1 VSTIQASP
9 QFMPRDDEV
18 SVSDVLLTLRRHLR
32 SILVITAIFGTVSLL
47 YLLFTTPVFTI
58 TGTLYLGDARAAAP
72 VSQNDGGLGF
82 LSDFQAISDI
92 NTQIELISNKALVE
106 RAILESGL
114 NTTVTSDDAPTLTF
128 WRWAMLYSH
137 SVDAFAPQPGDLQA
151 TDATFS
157 TAPAK
162 PVTFRVIIGR
172 GGSYTVTYGGGWLSR
187 PQIVLTGTLGQ
198 PASGDGLSLLLKPAI
213 DGVLPAAGSHFSL
226 KVTAAQ
232 ALQESLQNNRIL
244 KVVAGGALTNPTR
257 IANLTLLAGNPY
269 TAQLFLNKLMN
280 DFVTTQISWNDQAAS
295 STEGFIADQL
305 SSIRDSLTDA
315 DEKLAAYQAQTGII
329 NVPENAQAVIQQL
342 SSYETQRTGILLQQ
356 EALQQ
361 LAAEI
366 AHPSGTLNPYIISQ
380 SQDPSLGQMAK
391 SLSDAEESL
400 QTLQVQFTGNAPEV
414 QLQLASIAKMEDSIR
429 TLVGND
435 LAQATHSLSD
445 MDAQIAQ
452 YNQQL
457 KTMPA
462 ESLQVISLN
471 RASDVFG
478 QIYVLLMQK
487 QEEAEVSKA
496 AASVNTR
503 TVAPAEVLLK
513 ATKPKAMVTI
523 GVGLLLGALAGA
535 ALALLQNAFTGC
547 YQSEDEIRRRV
558 PLPVYGVVPRRS
570 DSNNKIRR
578 LLAGPQT
585 PFAES
590 MRLLRSN
597 LYRSASGQSVRVVL
611 VTSAGS
617 NDGKTT
623 TSANLAKA
631 FADSGKRTIL
641 VDADLYMGRLHEDL
655 RADATYGLTEWFV
668 SRLAPPFAVAPGE
681 RFYFLAAGL
690 LPPNPNEL
698 VNDPYFGEM
707 IDALTMHNEMLAGLE
722 VKHGMVINGVVEDSL
737 GYGYGAPEKLTL
749 AQKLLRPLSIWIS

>member
-1 VSTIQASP
+1 
-9 QFMPRDDEV
+9 
-18 SVSDVLLTLRRHLR
+18 
-32 SILVITAIFGTVSLL
+32 
-47 YLLFTTPVFTI
+47 
-58 TGTLYLGDARAAAP
+58 
-72 VSQNDGGLGF
+72 
-82 LSDFQAISDI
+82 
-92 NTQIELISNKALVE
+92 
-106 RAILESGL
+106 
-114 NTTVTSDDAPTLTF
+114 
-128 WRWAMLYSH
+128 
-137 SVDAFAPQPGDLQA
+137 
-151 TDATFS
+151 
-157 TAPAK
+157 
-162 PVTFRVIIGR
+162 
-172 GGSYTVTYGGGWLSR
+172 
-187 PQIVLTGTLGQ
+187 
-198 PASGDGLSLLLKPAI
+198 
-213 DGVLPAAGSHFSL
+213 
-226 KVTAAQ
+226 
-232 ALQESLQNNRIL
+232 
-244 KVVAGGALTNPTR
+244 
-257 IANLTLLAGNPY
+257 
-269 TAQLFLNKLMN
+269 
-280 DFVTTQISWNDQAAS
+280 
-295 STEGFIADQL
+295 
-305 SSIRDSLTDA
+305 
-315 DEKLAAYQAQTGII
+315 
-329 NVPENAQAVIQQL
+329 
-342 SSYETQRTGILLQQ
+342 
-356 EALQQ
+356 
-361 LAAEI
+361 
-366 AHPSGTLNPYIISQ
+366 
-380 SQDPSLGQMAK
+380 
-391 SLSDAEESL
+391 
-400 QTLQVQFTGNAPEV
+400 
-414 QLQLASIAKMEDSIR
+414 
-429 TLVGND
+429 
-435 LAQATHSLSD
+435 
-445 MDAQIAQ
+445 
-452 YNQQL
+452 
-457 KTMPA
+457 
-462 ESLQVISLN
+462 
-471 RASDVFG
+471 
-478 QIYVLLMQK
+478 
-487 QEEAEVSKA
+487 
-496 AASVNTR
+496 
-503 TVAPAEVLLK
+503 
-513 ATKPKAMVTI
+513 VTI

-707 IDALTMHNEMLAGLE
+707 IDTLRQEFDYVVIDSPPIPAVSDGMAMGAHADVMLTVIRIGHTKIRALTMHNEMLAGLE